1 MQKRLRI
8 ALRRSQRRRW
18 HPAIIVPAV
27 VAGIGTRR
35 LAAVKVE
42 RRALKAERRPVAA
55 LKAERRPVAALK
67 AERLAAARLPVERRL
82 VAEQLRKLG

>member
-1 MQKRLRI
+1 MPRRLRI

-18 HPAIIVPAV
+18 RPAITIIPT
-27 VAGIGTRR
+27 IITRIRTRR

-42 RRALKAERRPVAA
+42 RQVVALKAERRPVA
-55 LKAERRPVAALK
+55 VLK
-67 AERLAAARLPVERRL
+67 AERLVAARLPVERRL